1 MPTEREINIE
11 CYSNQRNSS
20 MLDSRRTDK
29 NYKQS
34 CGTTIVHPLL
44 LVKIRA
50 SHIIIWFT
58 VKLISVYCCT
68 FITVSRKLCIAQN
81 SGYTAIDFVHLSE
94 NF

>member
-1 MPTEREINIE
+1 
-11 CYSNQRNSS
+11 
-20 MLDSRRTDK
+20 MLDSRRTYT
-29 NYKQS
+29 NYNQS

-44 LVKIRA
+44 LVIIRA

-68 FITVSRKLCIAQN
+68 FITVSLKLCIAQN
-81 SGYTAIDFVHLSE
+81 SGYTAIDLVHLSE